1 MESGVL
7 AGVLDQGE
15 TVLPKHIQVS
25 DCGAVGAVT
34 TQNELSSFVRKVST
48 SVLKNVK
55 RLRRKLAPACILSP
69 FGSKTGL
76 GCGLFRAGSAW
87 P

>member
-7 AGVLDQGE
+7 AGVLDQVE

-34 TQNELSSFVRKVST
+34 TQSELSSFVRKINT
-48 SVLKNVK
+48 SQ
-55 RLRRKLAPACILSP
+55 
-69 FGSKTGL
+69 
-76 GCGLFRAGSAW
+76 RAFFHHTQESSQA
-87 P
+87 